1 MSPSPALRRFLT
13 EMEFPATKDDLLRE
27 AVRDGLDRD
36 DIAALEQLRG
46 PSYSARWQILTALRL
61 ARPAADALV
70 AA

>member
-27 AVRDGLDRD
+27 AARDGLDSA

-46 PSYSARWQILTALRL
+46 YSYSARWQILTALRM
-61 ARPAADALV
+61 ARPSADTLV

>member
-1 MSPSPALRRFLT
+1 MSPSAALRRFLT

-27 AVRDGLDRD
+27 AIRDGLDRD

-46 PSYSARWQILTALRL
+46 HSYSARWQILTSLHL
-61 ARPAADALV
+61 ARPSADALV